1 MEEQRI
7 QVQALLN
14 ELREGHCPQT
24 PNESMESSTDKSLNL
39 LNYLDFPKLRRAR
52 AKLAVKS
59 KDPKLDATFRWC
71 ITSMVGTLNLYLDPE
86 LQYTWQEASLVAAKS
101 MGTGIKDG
109 SKRARNIHTWIHN
122 YLARDR
128 LLTHCHG
135 QHSKSILDHEDFA
148 QDIQL
153 HLMEIAKNG
162 YICAQD
168 VVDYV
173 ATPKIQEKLGSK
185 SHTISVQTARRWLK
199 WLNWRYGKK
208 PNGMYVDGH
217 EREDVVQ
224 Y

>member
-1 MEEQRI
+1 
-7 QVQALLN
+7 
-14 ELREGHCPQT
+14 
-24 PNESMESSTDKSLNL
+24 
-39 LNYLDFPKLRRAR
+39 
-52 AKLAVKS
+52 
-59 KDPKLDATFRWC
+59 
-71 ITSMVGTLNLYLDPE
+71 
-86 LQYTWQEASLVAAKS
+86 
-101 MGTGIKDG
+101 MGTRIKDG
-109 SKRARNIHTWIHN
+109 SKRARNIRTWIHN

-173 ATPKIQEKLGSK
+173 TTLKIQEKLGSK
-185 SHTISVQTARRWLK
+185 SRTILVQTARRWLK
-199 WLNWRYGKK
+199 QLNWWYGKK

-224 Y
+224 YRKEFIARWKDYEKQMVTYDKDGNIDFTPTGFPVPQGHRFRLILVTHDKSMFYANDQRKTQYYHTSKKATPQKKGEGPSLMISDMLTSEWGRLQDGEE

>member
-1 MEEQRI
+1 
-7 QVQALLN
+7 
-14 ELREGHCPQT
+14 
-24 PNESMESSTDKSLNL
+24 
-39 LNYLDFPKLRRAR
+39 
-52 AKLAVKS
+52 
-59 KDPKLDATFRWC
+59 
-71 ITSMVGTLNLYLDPE
+71 
-86 LQYTWQEASLVAAKS
+86 

-109 SKRARNIHTWIHN
+109 SKRARNICTWIHN
-122 YLARDR
+122 YLAQDR
-128 LLTHCHG
+128 LPTHRHG
-135 QHSKSILDHEDFA
+135 QHSKSMLDHEDFP

-173 ATPKIQEKLGSK
+173 ATLKIQEKLGSK

-199 WLNWRYGKK
+199 QLNWQYGKK

-224 Y
+224 YQKEFIARWKDYEKQMVTYDKDGNIDFTPTGFPVPQGHRFRLILVTHDESTFYANDRRKTQYYHTSEKATPQKKGEGPSLMISDMLTSEWGRLQDGEE